1 MTTHI
6 TSSKS
11 YLIFNDFSG
20 KTSNF
25 QACANIYH
33 CGKFAGLHVF
43 PSLYFRAREAA
54 LAQQP
59 GLETVMEEKE
69 DETPKERAH
78 KDVRGQTELHKLAS
92 QTGADLETLMNMG
105 YSPAD
110 RDINNQTAR
119 DIAEENKIKEN
130 VAAIG

>member
-1 MTTHI
+1 MTFQERPLI
-6 TSSKS
+6 SS
-11 YLIFNDFSG
+11 
-20 KTSNF
+20 TF
-25 QACANIYH
+25 QAYANH
-33 CGKFAGLHVF
+33 CEKKNLLSIMLL